1 MFKAKTLKLAL
12 IAITATSAYAT
23 SIFAVAQP
31 LNVAQANAKVQQA
44 KKVQQSIPVIGKTAD
59 GKYPVYNLEGD
70 LTDINYFS
78 GNTSWRSGDLLT
90 RMVFLDPQ
98 DVNHG
103 KYFCEYICKDGFQN
117 VVGINPSFKKLLKH

>member
-1 MFKAKTLKLAL
+1 MFNAKFIKLAFL
-12 IAITATSAYAT
+12 TIAAGCAFSA

-31 LNVAQANAKVQQA
+31 LDVAQASAKVQQA
-44 KKVQQSIPVIGKTAD
+44 KKAQPGIPVIGKSAD
-59 GKYPVYNLEGD
+59 GKYPVYMLEGD